1 MKKSQLRHLI
11 KEEIS
16 RIKEDY
22 ASAEDNAD
30 FTTSDKIVKLLK
42 AAQKLIEDNIEN
54 AQNIDLELMGQQIDD
69 MLMQLGFG
77 FVIYDEED

>member
-1 MKKSQLRHLI
+1 MKKSQLRQII

-16 RIKEDY
+16 RIREN
-22 ASAEDNAD
+22 AEDNAD
-30 FTTSDKIVKLLK
+30 FTTSDKIIKLLK

-69 MLMQLGFG
+69 MIMQLSFG
-77 FVIYDEED
+77 FVIYDEEEED

>member
-30 FTTSDKIVKLLK
+30 FTTSNKIIKLLK